1 VRLDDIADAERIDVD
16 AKSAG
21 EAAGNAFAAELGNG
35 VRVHGVYI
43 VGFVEGKGSVVKVAL
58 AEADFV
64 GGFTACDDN
73 LLDAELA
80 CCFDNVIGAGYVAAV
95 AFVVLEESVQDW

>member
-1 VRLDDIADAERIDVD
+1 
-16 AKSAG
+16 
-21 EAAGNAFAAELGNG
+21 
-35 VRVHGVYI
+35 
-43 VGFVEGKGSVVKVAL
+43 VGFVEGKGSVVEVAL

-80 CCFDNVIGAGYVAAV
+80 CCFNNVIGAGYVAAV